1 MNFMKYD
8 GGAMFAALLLVLY
21 VGLTGGVL
29 WLLGV

>member
-1 MNFMKYD
+1 MNFRYD